1 MNDDP
6 SESEASLLVMSE
18 ESKSKTKQS
27 KLSKHSSS
35 MKMTSDKS
43 LP

>member
-18 ESKSKTKQS
+18 ESKSKTQ
-27 KLSKHSSS
+27 LSKHSSS